1 MERLVIKNGLI
12 VNNGQITEG
21 DLLIEDNRITKV
33 GGIIESNAKEIDAE
47 GRWVMP
53 GIIDD
58 QVHFRE
64 PGLTHKADIFS
75 ESKAAVAGGV
85 TSFMEMP
92 NTQPA
97 AVTRSLLEDKYNIA
111 ATNAWCNY
119 SFFMG
124 TTNENYDEV
133 MAQDF
138 TKVCGLKIFMGSSTG
153 NMLVDD
159 VPILEKLF
167 ANVPAL
173 IATHCEDED
182 TIKERFLNFEQKWGE
197 QLNASHHPQIR
208 NEKACLLSSALAVNL
223 ARRYKTRLHILHIS
237 TMQELALFDT
247 GIPLSQK
254 QITSEVCV
262 HHLWFTANDYERLGN
277 LIKCNPA
284 IKADHHAPALFQALM
299 EGRLDIIATDHAPHT
314 WDEKLQMYSKAP
326 SGLPLVQHSLVMMLK
341 WVHEGKMKITE
352 LVEKMCHN
360 PALCFRIPERGF
372 LNEGCFADI
381 AIVNPNTEWTV
392 DKSNIHYKAGWSPLE
407 GHTFKGKVEHT
418 LVNGKLIYSKGD
430 FLEPG
435 HGSRLQ
441 FKSLV

>member
-314 WDEKLQMYSKAP
+314 WDEKLQMYSNAP

-381 AIVNPNTEWTV
+381 AIVNPNTGWTV